1 MRKTILFALVLLNAF
16 YAFSADKMRF
26 YLGGKLNGQY
36 VDSEDGLNV
45 RDEPSL
51 SGKKIAKLLHN
62 DYVIPVEIGEK
73 TTIDGIED
81 FWVKILLYPEH
92 RKDKT
97 KDEYGWVFGAYLSDT
112 IPSFY
117 TEELKNQIKQRGFNH
132 FPDFCDDEE
141 TNYMIYDEDDE
152 RSKWAFLYSQNSVG
166 SWRNKYPYYN
176 RALPNYFATNE
187 TSKVFAYFATSET
200 SNVFALTVREA
211 FFLDTDTEGKSVENP
226 RYHTIKLLPPFTRV
240 GLLGICGWGIEQKT
254 KTLYPIYSAL
264 VNNRAGKIRGIDI
277 ANIYDSSHAFI
288 SEEKG
293 LNFVYQTAYTNVRT
307 DENGGVGFYK
317 EEFEKVLSD
326 KTTYD
331 LAFLN
336 GTTEISAM
344 CYKDK
349 VKKCYCLSPK
359 DLTKKNGFLRIL
371 CPLNL
376 ATANPPAI
384 LEQIAVGD
392 FNEKK
397 RTINQSTT
405 LYSLKTSGDEAK
417 AKEICTYSITTSDN
431 SRKAPKGIANH
442 FFVSSSEHYADALYV
457 YEYQTDESGKVITNE
472 TRIFEDK
479 DYDNTF
485 RFVKKCVGEPKPER
499 PSGEPDFYVNPI
511 CRLKMRA
518 EPNLD
523 ALVFGTLD
531 AGTLLKIVDV
541 DGNNWVEID
550 GIKGKWLKVEAV
562 NTEHFVEGGEVSTGW
577 VFGGYLR

>member
-73 TTIDGIED
+73 VTIDGTED

-92 RKDKT
+92 RKDKK

-132 FPDFCDDEE
+132 SPDFCDDYE
-141 TNYMIYDEDDE
+141 TNYMIYDEYDVFA
-152 RSKWAFLYSQNSVG
+152 KWAVVYSQYSVG
-166 SWRNKYPYYN
+166 SWRDKYPYYE
-176 RALPNYFATNE
+176 RALPN
-187 TSKVFAYFATSET
+187 YFATSET
-200 SNVFALTVREA
+200 SNVFGLTVREA
-211 FFLDTDTEGKSVENP
+211 VCLDIDDFSSEKPSYRTM
-226 RYHTIKLLPPFTRV
+226 KLLKPFTRV
-240 GLLGICGWGIEQKT
+240 GLIGVCGWGIELKT
-254 KTLYPIYSAL
+254 KTLYPIYFAL
-264 VNNRAGKIRGIDI
+264 VNKRAVKIRGIDI
-277 ANIYDSSHAFI
+277 ANVYDSSSAF
-288 SEEKG
+288 SN
-293 LNFVYQTAYTNVRT
+293 LRFVYQTAYTNVRT

-317 EEFEKVLSD
+317 EEFEKVLND
-326 KTTYD
+326 KNTYD
-331 LAFLN
+331 LAFLS
-336 GTTEISAM
+336 GRTEISAM
-344 CYKDK
+344 CYKDNK
-349 VKKCYCLSPK
+349 NKCYSVSPD
-359 DLTKKNGFLRIL
+359 DLTWKTGSLRIL
-371 CPLNL
+371 CPQNL
-376 ATANPPAI
+376 ASENKPVI
-384 LEQIAVGD
+384 LEQISVGHC
-392 FNEKK
+392 NEKP
-397 RTINQSTT
+397 RTVIQDTT
-405 LYSLKTSGDEAK
+405 MLYSLKINGNKAI
-417 AKEICTYSITTSDN
+417 AKEICSYAATNSDN
-431 SRKAPKGIANH
+431 SIYATKGIANH
-442 FFVSSSEHYADALYV
+442 FFVAASKHYADALYV
-457 YEYQTDESGKVITNE
+457 YEYQTNVDGKVITNE

-485 RFVKKCVGEPKPER
+485 RFVKKYNGEPKPER
-499 PSGEPDFYVNPI
+499 PAGEPDFYVNPI

-523 ALVFGTLD
+523 ALVFGTLE

-541 DGNNWVEID
+541 DGNNWVVID

-577 VFGGYLR
+577 VFGGYVM

>member
-62 DYVIPVEIGEK
+62 DYVISVEIGEK
-73 TTIDGIED
+73 TTIDGTED

-92 RKDKT
+92 RKDKK

-132 FPDFCDDEE
+132 SPDFCDDYE
-141 TNYMIYDEDDE
+141 TNYMIYDEYDVFA
-152 RSKWAFLYSQNSVG
+152 KWAFRYSQYSVG
-166 SWRNKYPYYN
+166 SWRDKYPYYE
-176 RALPNYFATNE
+176 RALPN
-187 TSKVFAYFATSET
+187 YFATSET
-200 SNVFALTVREA
+200 SNVFGLTVREA
-211 FFLDTDTEGKSVENP
+211 VCLDIDDYSSEKPSYRTM
-226 RYHTIKLLPPFTRV
+226 KLLKPFTRV
-240 GLLGICGWGIEQKT
+240 GLIGVCGWGIELKT
-254 KTLYPIYSAL
+254 KTLYPIYFAL
-264 VNNRAGKIRGIDI
+264 VNKRAVKIRGIDI
-277 ANIYDSSHAFI
+277 ANVYDSSSAF
-288 SEEKG
+288 SN
-293 LNFVYQTAYTNVRT
+293 LRFVYQTAYTNVRT

-317 EEFEKVLSD
+317 EEFEKVLND
-326 KTTYD
+326 KNTYD
-331 LAFLN
+331 LAFLS
-336 GTTEISAM
+336 GRTEISAM
-344 CYKDK
+344 CFKDNK
-349 VKKCYCLSPK
+349 NKCYSVSPG
-359 DLTKKNGFLRIL
+359 DLTWKTGSLRIL
-371 CPLNL
+371 CPQNL
-376 ATANPPAI
+376 ASENKPVI
-384 LEQIAVGD
+384 LEQISVGHC
-392 FNEKK
+392 NEKP
-397 RTINQSTT
+397 RAVIQDTT
-405 LYSLKTSGDEAK
+405 MLYSLKINGNKAI
-417 AKEICTYSITTSDN
+417 AKEICSYAATNSDN
-431 SRKAPKGIANH
+431 SIYATKGIANH
-442 FFVSSSEHYADALYV
+442 FFVAASKHYADALYV
-457 YEYQTDESGKVITNE
+457 YEYQTNVDGKVITNE

-485 RFVKKCVGEPKPER
+485 RFVKKYNGEPKPER
-499 PSGEPDFYVNPI
+499 PAGEPDFYVNPI

-523 ALVFGTLD
+523 ALVFGTLE

-541 DGNNWVEID
+541 DGNNWVVID

-577 VFGGYLR
+577 VFGGYVM

>member
-1 MRKTILFALVLLNAF
+1 MKKLILIFALILLNAIG
-16 YAFSADKMRF
+16 AFSVDKMRF
-26 YLGGKLNGQY
+26 YLSGKLHGFY
-36 VDSEDGLNV
+36 VDSKEGLNV
-45 RDEPSL
+45 RSEPSL
-51 SGKKIAKLLHN
+51 SAKKIATLLDS

-73 TTIDGIED
+73 ATIDGTED
-81 FWVKILLYPEH
+81 YWIKILLYPEH
-92 RKDKT
+92 RKDRK
-97 KDEYGWVFGAYLSDT
+97 KDEYGWVFGAYLDDAF
-112 IPSFY
+112 PSFY
-117 TEELKNQIKQRGFNH
+117 ADELKKQIKQRGFNH

-152 RSKWAFLYSQNSVG
+152 RSKWAAVYSQNSVG
-166 SWRNKYPYYN
+166 SWRDKYPYYN
-176 RALPNYFATNE
+176 RALPN
-187 TSKVFAYFATSET
+187 YFATSET

-211 FFLDTDTEGKSVENP
+211 FFLDTDTDGKSAENP
-226 RYHTIKLLPPFTRV
+226 RYHTMKVLPPFTRV
-240 GLLGICGWGIEQKT
+240 GLLGICGWGIELET

-317 EEFEKVLSD
+317 EEFEKVLGD
-326 KTTYD
+326 KNTYD

-344 CYKDK
+344 CFKDK
-349 VKKCYCLSPK
+349 DKKCYCLSPK
-359 DLTKKNGFLRIL
+359 DLTKKNGSLRIL

-397 RTINQSTT
+397 RTINQSTM

-417 AKEICTYSITTSDN
+417 AKEICTYSATTSDN
-431 SRKAPKGIANH
+431 SRKAPKGVANH
-442 FFVSSSEHYADALYV
+442 FFAPSSEHYADALYV
-457 YEYQTDESGKVITNE
+457 YEYQTNVDGKVITNE

-479 DYDNTF
+479 QHDNTF
-485 RFVKKCVGEPKPER
+485 RFVKKSVGEPKPER
-499 PSGEPDFYVNPI
+499 PAGEPDFYVNPI

-523 ALVFGTLD
+523 AQVFGTLE

-541 DGNNWVEID
+541 DDNNWVVID

-562 NTEHFVEGGEVSTGW
+562 NDEHFVEGGAVSTGW
-577 VFGGYLR
+577 VFGGYVM

>member
-1 MRKTILFALVLLNAF
+1 MKAKKIIFIVFVLLNAF
-16 YAFSADKMRF
+16 CAFSADKMRF
-26 YLGGKLNGQY
+26 YLSGKLHGFY
-36 VDSEDGLNV
+36 VDSKEGLNV
-45 RDEPSL
+45 RSEPSL
-51 SGKKIAKLLHN
+51 SAKKIATLLDS

-73 TTIDGIED
+73 TTIDGTED
-81 FWVKILLYPEH
+81 YWVKILLYPEH
-92 RKDKT
+92 RKDKK
-97 KDEYGWVFGAYLSDT
+97 KDEYGWVFGAYLDDAF
-112 IPSFY
+112 PSFY
-117 TEELKNQIKQRGFNH
+117 ADELKKQIKQRGFNH
-132 FPDFCDDEE
+132 FPDFCDDFE

-152 RSKWAFLYSQNSVG
+152 RSKWAAVYSQNSVG
-166 SWRNKYPYYN
+166 SWRDKYPYYN
-176 RALPNYFATNE
+176 RALPN
-187 TSKVFAYFATSET
+187 YFATSET

-211 FFLDTDTEGKSVENP
+211 VCLDIDDYSSEKPSY
-226 RYHTIKLLPPFTRV
+226 RTIKLLKPFTRV
-240 GLLGICGWGIEQKT
+240 GLIGVCGWGIELKT

-264 VNNRAGKIRGIDI
+264 VNNRAVKIRGIDI

-317 EEFEKVLSD
+317 EEFEKVLGD
-326 KTTYD
+326 KNTYD
-331 LAFLN
+331 LAFL
-336 GTTEISAM
+336 GGRTEISAM

-349 VKKCYCLSPK
+349 DKKCYCLSPK

-371 CPLNL
+371 CPKNL

-384 LEQIAVGD
+384 LEQITVGD
-392 FNEKK
+392 FNEKT

-442 FFVSSSEHYADALYV
+442 FFVAASKHYADALYV
-457 YEYQTDESGKVITNE
+457 YEYQTNVDGKVITNE
-472 TRIFEDK
+472 TRIFADK

-485 RFVKKCVGEPKPER
+485 RFVKKYNGEPKPER
-499 PSGEPDFYVNPI
+499 PAGEPDFYVNPI

-541 DGNNWVEID
+541 DGNNWVVID

-562 NTEHFVEGGEVSTGW
+562 NDEHFVEGSEVGSGW
-577 VFGGYLR
+577 VFGGYVR

>member
-26 YLGGKLNGQY
+26 YLGGKINGQY

-73 TTIDGIED
+73 TTIDGTED

-92 RKDKT
+92 RKDKK
-97 KDEYGWVFGAYLSDT
+97 KDEYGWIFGAYLDDAF
-112 IPSFY
+112 PSFY
-117 TEELKNQIKQRGFNH
+117 ADELKKQIKQRGFNH
-132 FPDFCDDEE
+132 FPDFCDDFE

-152 RSKWAFLYSQNSVG
+152 RSKWAAVYSDNSVG
-166 SWRNKYPYYN
+166 SWRDKYPYYN
-176 RALPNYFATNE
+176 RALPNYFATR
-187 TSKVFAYFATSET
+187 ET

-211 FFLDTDTEGKSVENP
+211 FFLDTDTDGKSAENP

-240 GLLGICGWGIEQKT
+240 GLLGICGWGIELET

-277 ANIYDSSHAFI
+277 ASVNAYSHAFI
-288 SEEKG
+288 SNQKG
-293 LNFVYQTAYTNVRT
+293 LDFVYQTAYTSVQT
-307 DENGGVGFYK
+307 DENGGTGFYK
-317 EEFEKVLSD
+317 NEIEKVLSD
-326 KTTYD
+326 KNTYD

-344 CYKDK
+344 CFKDK
-349 VKKCYCLSPK
+349 DKKCFSISQK

-371 CPLNL
+371 CPKNL

-442 FFVSSSEHYADALYV
+442 FFASSSEHYADALYV
-457 YEYQTDESGKVITNE
+457 YEYQTDEKGKIITNE

-485 RFVKKCVGEPKPER
+485 RFVKKYNGEPKPER

-562 NTEHFVEGGEVSTGW
+562 NDEHFVEGNEVGTGW
-577 VFGGYLR
+577 VFGGYVR